1 MADIADHANDL
12 VLERMEAALA
22 ARALVVASE
31 SAHECE
37 CCGEP
42 IPPRRREAVPGC
54 QTCIECQSFNE
65 RRGAPVSNE
74 ALDEVLNQLRDH
86 GIEPFTMRSPGW
98 VFGK

>member
-22 ARALVVASE
+22 ARALVAVGE

-42 IPPRRREAVPGC
+42 IPPRR
-54 QTCIECQSFNE
+54 
-65 RRGAPVSNE
+65 
-74 ALDEVLNQLRDH
+74 
-86 GIEPFTMRSPGW
+86 
-98 VFGK
+98 